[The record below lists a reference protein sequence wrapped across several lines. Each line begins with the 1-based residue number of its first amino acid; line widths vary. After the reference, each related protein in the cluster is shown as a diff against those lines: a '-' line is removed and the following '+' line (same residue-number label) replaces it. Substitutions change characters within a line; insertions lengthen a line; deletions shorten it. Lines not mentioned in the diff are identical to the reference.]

1 MYNGIIEAVHKGEVK
16 PSRIDEAVKRILL
29 FKLSTIDQPIVDAN
43 KADQIVGSQQHAL
56 IIQKYKQNHGLSEEK
71 TKQQ

>member
-1 MYNGIIEAVHKGEVK
+1 MK

-29 FKLSTIDQPIVDAN
+29 FKLSTIQQPTVDAN
-43 KADQIVGSQQHAL
+43 KAAEIVGSQQHAL
-56 IIQKYKQNHGLSEEK
+56 ILHQYKKNHRLSEEK